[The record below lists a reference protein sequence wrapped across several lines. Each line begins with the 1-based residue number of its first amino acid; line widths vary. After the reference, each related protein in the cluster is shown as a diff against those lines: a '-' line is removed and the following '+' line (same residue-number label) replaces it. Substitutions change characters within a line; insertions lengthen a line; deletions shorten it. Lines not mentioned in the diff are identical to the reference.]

1 MSYHGYTVDAAF
13 LDAAGKICWRD
24 TGNGEY
30 VIGRKGTAKYFIKRN
45 HAYRRPLRGEKCDAL
60 KKRNAEGAKFIED
73 KQKKLL
79 ARMRKMTLESGI
91 AREVDH
97 FWDDESNKFVTV
109 SVFVGG
115 AVEYSSFTNA
125 EKLEVARQLAEAL
138 ATLHEAKVAHCD
150 IKLKNIVFVRDSSG
164 KPRAVLI
171 DFDNAYPEEALP
183 QDDSIPFSEG
193 YEAPEVVAHLD
204 DSVTD
209 PEAERITPS
218 IDVFSLG
225 VVFSEL
231 LLGARPSFE
240 GVKADTLGE
249 ALKACGKAVI
259 PHADTIVC
267 PATRQTAGDLIGAMI
282 APRRTMRPTARR
294 VAEALAGKTTLTA
307 PVFEVVMKLSPADGR
322 RAVLDEAKV
331 AAECEAFVFSDGVY
345 RVRKK
350 GAEECKMTLED
361 LAAAGYAEWNKIILG
376 APRPEDELEFLS
388 EDELRARDIISI
400 EPGEKGYYVR
410 RLVTAGIMSAA
421 GLVRDGL
428 AVRKE
433 DKLSLGVLFPA
444 DARTLKVNAPELA
457 RQGYKEIK
465 QGADGKY
472 RLIRADGSEVIRN
485 INGLRLSFLVVRK
498 DA

>member
-97 FWDDESNKFVTV
+97 FWDDESN
-109 SVFVGG
+109 
-115 AVEYSSFTNA
+115 N

-249 ALKACGKAVI
+249 ALKACGKAVV

-282 APRRTMRPTARR
+282 APRRSMRPTARR

-307 PVFEVVMKLSPADGR
+307 PIFEVVMKLSPADGR

-331 AAECEAFVFSDGVY
+331 AAECEAFVFSGGVY

-361 LAAAGYAEWNKIILG
+361 LAEAGYAEWNKIILG

-388 EDELRARDIISI
+388 EGELRARDIISI

-410 RLVTAGIMSAA
+410 RLVTAGIVSAA

>member
-1 MSYHGYTVDAAF
+1 MSYHGYTVDTAF

-282 APRRTMRPTARR
+282 APRRSMRPTARR

-307 PVFEVVMKLSPADGR
+307 PIFEVVMKLSPADGR

-331 AAECEAFVFSDGVY
+331 AA
-345 RVRKK
+345 
-350 GAEECKMTLED
+350 
-361 LAAAGYAEWNKIILG
+361 

-433 DKLSLGVLFPA
+433 DKVSLGVLFPA